1 MELLEPQLN
10 FTPSGM
16 LNPADWGLILA
27 EGSDAGTFLQG
38 QLTNDV
44 ILLPTGQS
52 RLSGYCSAK
61 GRLLASFVVLKLSQE
76 QFLMVCHKDLIAAM
90 VKRLSMFV
98 LRAKVKIS
106 DATSQFQVSGFLGDA
121 AAASCPA
128 LVSEPPWRVV
138 QQAGFYFIQL
148 QPAKTATAYLAR
160 VLRIGISQ
168 APQSHEVIP
177 PSYAEISN
185 QDWQLAEVLSGI
197 SMVQT
202 ATAEAFVPQMLN
214 YESVE
219 GVSFKKGCYPGQEVV
234 ARSQFRGTL
243 KRRAF
248 LVVCSEPL
256 QVGQE
261 VFSADDGDQA
271 CGMVSSAAKF
281 EPLDGQSPQ
290 WWGIAS
296 LQLSASQ
303 NVLHLAHVTGPVIQ
317 RFAMPYPLLEDI

>member
-148 QPAKTATAYLAR
+148 HPAKTATAYLAR

-168 APQSHEVIP
+168 APQSHEVTP

-219 GVSFKKGCYPGQEVV
+219 GVSFKKGCYP
-234 ARSQFRGTL
+234 
-243 KRRAF
+243 
-248 LVVCSEPL
+248 
-256 QVGQE
+256 GQE